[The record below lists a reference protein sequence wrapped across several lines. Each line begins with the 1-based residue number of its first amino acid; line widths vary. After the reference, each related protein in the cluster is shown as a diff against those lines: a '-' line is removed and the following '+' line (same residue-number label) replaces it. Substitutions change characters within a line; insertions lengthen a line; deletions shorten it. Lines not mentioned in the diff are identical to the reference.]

1 MFMKDVCPYK
11 HERTLQLVFPD
22 IDIEFKRT
30 KVLGKALVVS
40 NLILRSKDANFR
52 EKLSTIDLIV
62 KVGCFVKKVNNIF
75 NIKSS

>member
-1 MFMKDVCPYK
+1 
-11 HERTLQLVFPD
+11 VFPD

-40 NLILRSKDANFR
+40 NLILRSEDANFR